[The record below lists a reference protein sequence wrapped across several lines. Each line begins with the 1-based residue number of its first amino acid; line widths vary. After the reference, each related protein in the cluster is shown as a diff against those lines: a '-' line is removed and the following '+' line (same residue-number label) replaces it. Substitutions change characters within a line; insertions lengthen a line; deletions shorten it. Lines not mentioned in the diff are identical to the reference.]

1 MTDVIYVRDGERYMI
16 TADGH
21 AGDTESCNYIN
32 GILWA
37 LAGYVTNAEARRDAQ
52 SVTLETESGHMEV
65 SCTGNELVG
74 AVYEAALIGLLQ
86 LEKAR
91 PDTISVEFR
100 QGN

>member
-1 MTDVIYVRDGERYMI
+1 MTDVIYVHDGARYMI

-21 AGDTESCNYIN
+21 ADRNDSCNFIN

-37 LAGYVTNAEARRDAQ
+37 LAGYVANAETRHDAQ
-52 SVTLETESGHMEV
+52 SVVLETESGHMEV

-86 LEKAR
+86 LEKTR
-91 PDTISVEFR
+91 PEAISISVVDEP
-100 QGN
+100 

>member
-1 MTDVIYVRDGERYMI
+1 MTDVIYVHDGARYMI
-16 TADGH
+16 SAEGH

-37 LAGYVTNAEARRDAQ
+37 LAGYVSNAEAHRDAQ

-65 SCTGNELVG
+65 SCTGNDLVG
-74 AVYEAALIGLLQ
+74 AAYEMALIGLLQ

-91 PDTISVEFR
+91 PEAISISVVDA
-100 QGN
+100 